1 MSRLLRKYMRARYFS
16 KKTGIRCV
24 LFCLFASIHFTL
36 LAQAPTQ
43 TTLDENGITLKFSA
57 SRAGEQLDFFAI
69 NLGHLGVY
77 SIGSDGVIR
86 LNLSRVSPRPGVCFF
101 AVNSQSQMLIR
112 FSAQNGFRNPFWEQ
126 RGTSA
131 AQRQTDRPVAQ
142 IEKDIR
148 DFEASLV
155 DARATLAREEGG
167 RYRNGQCFRAAVRKR
182 TRPAF
187 AFEGN
192 GAAIYAARRCE
203 RVIASRPLSC
213 EAVLRRAELDDNAPF
228 LAPQCSSLMSASL
241 QIVAGPSDKTDAAA
255 HDAIATRYAD
265 QAVTDAD
272 SRPRL
277 AGQCIAEIRQASI
290 TLLNQW
296 REERDRVNGE
306 EDRAFAGCTK
316 ALEIIADETIL
327 RQELA
332 EELAAARARDASRP
346 KRGAPAAAS
355 RSASAYP
362 CSPNTGS

>member
-1 MSRLLRKYMRARYFS
+1 MIARYFS
-16 KKTGIRCV
+16 KKTGIGCAF
-24 LFCLFASIHFTL
+24 FCLLASIHFTL
-36 LAQAPTQ
+36 LAQTPTQ

-101 AVNSQSQMLIR
+101 AVNTQSQTLIR

-126 RGTSA
+126 RGTSS

-148 DFEASLV
+148 DFEGRLV

-167 RYRNGQCFRAAVRKR
+167 RYRNGQCFRAAVRR
-182 TRPAF
+182 RARPTF
-187 AFEGN
+187 GFEGN
-192 GAAIYAARRCE
+192 GAAIYAASRCE
-203 RVIASRPLSC
+203 RVIGVRPLNC
-213 EAVLRRAELDDNAPF
+213 EAVLSRVELDDNAPF
-228 LAPQCSSLMSASL
+228 SAPQCNTLMSASR
-241 QIVAGPSDKTDAAA
+241 QVIAGPHDKNDAAA
-255 HDAIATRYAD
+255 HEAIVTRYAG
-265 QAVTDAD
+265 QTATDAD

-290 TLLNQW
+290 SLLSQW

-316 ALEIIADETIL
+316 ALEIIADETVL
-327 RQELA
+327 RQELT

-346 KRGAPAAAS
+346 KRGAQAVAS

-362 CSPNTGS
+362 CSPNTGN